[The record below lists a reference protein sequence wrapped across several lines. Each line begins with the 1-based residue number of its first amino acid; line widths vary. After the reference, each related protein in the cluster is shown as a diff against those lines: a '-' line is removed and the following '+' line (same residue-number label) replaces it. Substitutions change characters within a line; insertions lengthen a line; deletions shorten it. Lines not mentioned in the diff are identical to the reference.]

1 MPHRNLQFN
10 VDRTIQFGPLSFHP
24 TGAIIGRSPGD
35 EDTGGIGGIIADVI
49 NQFRFPLPRPR
60 LPRLPPGPGPRPRGR
75 FPIPIPIPI
84 PIPRGFFGG
93 DECPEVACCKGEHVA
108 KTRDPNSPSFGQCV
122 RNRRM
127 NPLNPKA
134 LRRAIRRATRFE
146 SFVKSNRKSLRKLAK
161 I

>member
-1 MPHRNLQFN
+1 MAHLDQVLNAAGTVR
-10 VDRTIQFGPLSFHP
+10 FGPISGHVSN
-24 TGAIIGRSPGD
+24 IIGFPAPGD
-35 EDTGGIGGIIADVI
+35 GDTGGIAGIVLDVI
-49 NQFRFPLPRPR
+49 RRLPIPIPRPR
-60 LPRLPPGPGPRPRGR
+60 LPAPKPGPGGGPGR
-75 FPIPIPIPI
+75 FPFPFPIPFPV
-84 PIPRGFFGG
+84 PSGG
-93 DECPEVACCKGEHVA
+93 VLGDGTECPTCCKGFHIA
-108 KTRDPNSPSFGQCV
+108 KTTDQSSPSFGQCV